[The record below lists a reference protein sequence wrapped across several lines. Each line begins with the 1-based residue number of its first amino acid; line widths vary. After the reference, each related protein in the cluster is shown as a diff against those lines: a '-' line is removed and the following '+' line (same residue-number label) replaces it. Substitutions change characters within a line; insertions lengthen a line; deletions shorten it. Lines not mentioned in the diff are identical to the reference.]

1 MIRLIPIIL
10 VSFLITIACTDSNE
24 TSNGVAMVNDSNN
37 AIKLSNEHVDT
48 HIKLS
53 DEEITTQ
60 FTNCM
65 RNQGFKTADP
75 ELNPDGTVDIISLKA
90 NISEDPKYDPK
101 GTKTKVAL
109 DECVP
114 LLENATF
121 SKKQDTEDLIELEDN
136 LIEFAMCL
144 REKGVNVSDPV
155 FNDDKRASMKDVLR
169 DVDIKNKNN
178 SHQIEYCKSMAFGNT
193 VTK

>member
-10 VSFLITIACTDSNE
+10 VSFLITIACSDSNE

-60 FTNCM
+60 FTSCM

-101 GTKTKVAL
+101 GPKPKDAWVDAL
-109 DECVP
+109 HLVQIGRFGI
-114 LLENATF
+114 N
-121 SKKQDTEDLIELEDN
+121 QV
-136 LIEFAMCL
+136 
-144 REKGVNVSDPV
+144 REP
-155 FNDDKRASMKDVLR
+155 
-169 DVDIKNKNN
+169 
-178 SHQIEYCKSMAFGNT
+178 
-193 VTK
+193 